1 MADKPA
7 NALAGVRSVF
17 AAFSQG
23 LENIR
28 SQVED
33 LKAERDAIERM
44 PVDEATAHRRAEMW
58 VSSAVTHAMER
69 APSPS
74 RFATDPGRWRLPG
87 FDVLADALVAY
98 QGDVLASAMKQ
109 EISEI
114 YQSEKGL
121 TDAERAKRLADLDQ
135 SLLNAELSEE
145 ALIREAET
153 SGITVNRR
161 ADADPRAVLAHQDA
175 LP

>member
-7 NALAGVRSVF
+7 KALAGVRSVF

-23 LENIR
+23 LEDMR
-28 SQVED
+28 SQIED
-33 LKAERDAIERM
+33 LKAERHAVERM
-44 PVDEATAHRRAEMW
+44 PVDEATAYRRAEMW
-58 VSSAVTHAMER
+58 VSSAVTNAMKS

-74 RFATDPGRWRLPG
+74 RFATDPDRWHFPS
-87 FDVLADALVAY
+87 FDVLAETMIAY
-98 QGDVLASAMKQ
+98 QGDALASAMKQ

-121 TDAERAKRLADLDQ
+121 TDAERAAQLADLDHR
-135 SLLNAELSEE
+135 LLSAELSEE
-145 ALIREAET
+145 ALIREAEA
-153 SGITVNRR
+153 SGIVVSRR
-161 ADADPRAVLAHQDA
+161 ADADPRAVLAHRDA